1 MSKAR
6 RTEGPRAPLFFS
18 AASVFMLLSATPAS
32 SQSVDVSALELCAGL
47 ATPELKIACFEAI
60 IASSETAPVL
70 EAGAIESPVADQ
82 PVARADAVPE
92 VAPAVDTTPAAA
104 PAIAVTPTSIPNV
117 AATSTTAAAVVAD
130 TEFGQEKLDH
140 PEKKEEEKENEIFR
154 ATVTDVTEG
163 HNSVL
168 YFHLDNGHVWRQ
180 LEARHLQYPKNGEF
194 DINITRGMMGD
205 YRLRI
210 GENGKMVRIRRVE

>member
-18 AASVFMLLSATPAS
+18 AASASILLSATPAS

-47 ATPELKIACFEAI
+47 ETPELKVACFEAI

-70 EAGAIESPVADQ
+70 EAGVIETPMADQ
-82 PVARADAVPE
+82 PVAQADAVPE
-92 VAPAVDTTPAAA
+92 VAPAVDATPAAA

-117 AATSTTAAAVVAD
+117 AATSTTTAAVVAD
-130 TEFGQEKLDH
+130 TEFGQEQLDR

-163 HNSVL
+163 HNNVL

-180 LEARHLQYPKNGEF
+180 IEARHLQYPKNGEF

-210 GENGKMVRIRRVE
+210 GDNGRMVRIRRVE